1 MMACWHGWLHLTAV
15 GCGVQV
21 FHIFI
26 FGLFA
31 FVLYAGIRDGECHVD
46 AQPTYQYCSVF
57 SKDCTD
63 YFSRIVDSMLH
74 LFTLITTANY
84 PDVRPCVLC

>member
-1 MMACWHGWLHLTAV
+1 M
-15 GCGVQV
+15 QV

-84 PDVRPCVLC
+84 PDVRPCVLCW

>member
-1 MMACWHGWLHLTAV
+1 M
-15 GCGVQV
+15 

-31 FVLYAGIRDGECHVD
+31 FVLYAGVRDGECHVT

-63 YFSRIVDSMLH
+63 YFSRIIDSMLH

-84 PDVRPCVLC
+84 PDVRARCHRAARAQRRAGARV